1 MAVMIPSH
9 PRLFALA
16 GANAL
21 RAELAIRLEKELP
34 ADYFVFYRVSLA
46 GMQPDDGELGAFD
59 YLVLAP
65 EGSFL
70 LILVVEGDI
79 IQNETGVTSRY
90 DHYDERPMRL
100 AKRTLRWID
109 SALTQD
115 LKGENIQPG
124 EFLLYFPKQQINEE
138 ARKAIGAE
146 RIVDALQRGELVTRI
161 QSLLCGMRTANQTP
175 IDGARLRHK
184 LCDHLRISRV
194 TGEDPPARAG
204 FISRRNDPIQFID
217 DMHMNPI
224 RVRLR
229 AVAGAGKT
237 ALGVRR
243 FLSSTH
249 VSKPALYLSHDATLI
264 AWLQSKMG
272 KSGKAF
278 AWFDFVGS
286 FLDEAGYPRPDF
298 SQVGSDTSMWEELAD
313 ELFESALPAKWRL
326 DTLIVDDGHLFRSV
340 WWPFLR
346 GFIGPHTH
354 VIWLEDLRLS
364 KADPPHADLAKYI
377 GFAVNTTQRT
387 PWRLTRFIHDV
398 TGQPL
403 STTNPLPG
411 QPVAVHGYNDPAQQI
426 DIVVREVARLRR
438 EGFTYEDIVIISFGD
453 INKSALINI
462 NQIGDAKVRRM
473 KEPPSDKS
481 ILYVSLDEFAGRE
494 AAAVIVMDV
503 NTGISAT
510 DIHADHIYHAATRA
524 TVALT
529 FVTLMGNPL
538 TKILLEHGE
547 SLTI

>member
-1 MAVMIPSH
+1 MIPSH

-21 RAELAIRLEKELP
+21 RAELGIRLEKELP
-34 ADYFVFYRVSLA
+34 AGYYVFYRVSLA
-46 GMQPDDGELGAFD
+46 GAQPDDGELGAFD
-59 YLVLAP
+59 FLVLAP
-65 EGSFL
+65 DGSFL

-79 IQNETGVTSRY
+79 IQNETGITTRL
-90 DHYDERPMRL
+90 DHYDERPVRL

-124 EFLLYFPKQQINEE
+124 EFLLYFPKQPINDD

-146 RIVDALQRGELVTRI
+146 RVVDALQRAELVARI
-161 QSLLCGMRTANQTP
+161 QSLLSSMRSVNQMP
-175 IDGARLRHK
+175 IDSARLRHK
-184 LCDHLRISRV
+184 LCDHLRISRL
-194 TGEDPPARAG
+194 TGDDAPARG
-204 FISRRNDPIQFID
+204 NFVSRRNDPMRFID
-217 DMHMNPI
+217 DMHMNPFRI
-224 RVRLR
+224 RLR

-243 FLSSTH
+243 FLSSTS
-249 VSKPALYLSHDATLI
+249 VSKSALFLSQDATLI
-264 AWLQSKMG
+264 AWLQPKAG

-278 AWFDFVGS
+278 AWFDFVRS
-286 FLDEAGYPRPDF
+286 FLDEAGFPRPDF
-298 SQVGSDTSMWEELAD
+298 SQVGNDASMWEELAD

-326 DTLIVDDGHLFRSV
+326 DTLIVDDGHVFRAA

-346 GFIGPHTH
+346 GFIGPQTH

-364 KADPPHADLAKYI
+364 KAEPVHADLAKYI
-377 GFAVNTTQRT
+377 GFDVNTTQRT

-398 TGQPL
+398 TGQAL
-403 STTNPLPG
+403 ATTNPLPG
-411 QPVAVHGYNDPAQQI
+411 WPVAVHGYNDPAQQI

-438 EGFTYEDIVIISFGD
+438 EGFTYDDIVIISFGD
-453 INKSALINI
+453 IHKSALIKI
-462 NQIGDAKVRRM
+462 NQIGDAKLRRLE
-473 KEPPSDKS
+473 EPISDKS

-510 DIHADHIYHAATRA
+510 DVHADHIYHAATRA

-538 TKILLEHGE
+538 TKVLLEHGE